1 MKVRYERC
9 CRVSN
14 VTGSSTPI
22 VNNNLGKPRTCRYQM
37 AKEEDHNNRHRYW
50 IIVASKDHVM
60 LGVREGIAQANH
72 GKLTPLR
79 RMKKDDYII
88 YYSPKTIYGQDEK
101 CQRFT
106 AIGRIKDSD
115 IFQVKLNETFS
126 PFRSV
131 PLAFS
136 LSDYVDEVF
145 NGKHS
150 KWGDPGLVTV

>member
-1 MKVRYERC
+1 
-9 CRVSN
+9 
-14 VTGSSTPI
+14 
-22 VNNNLGKPRTCRYQM
+22 
-37 AKEEDHNNRHRYW
+37 
-50 IIVASKDHVM
+50 
-60 LGVREGIAQANH
+60 
-72 GKLTPLR
+72 
-79 RMKKDDYII
+79 MKKDDYII